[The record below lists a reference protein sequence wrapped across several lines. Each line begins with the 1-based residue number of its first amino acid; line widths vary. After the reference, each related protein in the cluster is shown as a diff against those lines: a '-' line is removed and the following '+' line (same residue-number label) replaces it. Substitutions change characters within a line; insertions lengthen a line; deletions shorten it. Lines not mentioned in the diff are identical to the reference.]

1 MSMRS
6 LAEKG
11 REVTG
16 FVHPGWCSAL
26 SVLLHIGEVVPG
38 IGFLGV
44 RVSLVL
50 ERGAIGVV
58 GVLLGLW

>member
-1 MSMRS
+1 
-6 LAEKG
+6 
-11 REVTG
+11 
-16 FVHPGWCSAL
+16 L